1 MCALIVSYN
10 RSIRG
15 VIANWRRKDKLILWQ
30 FCIQNIRKYLGIN
43 AGNKAIHDTL
53 IDDIKCSNFFFYN
66 NGITMIC
73 SDFQYNALK
82 KGDWKVQVQGM
93 QIINGG
99 QSCKTIHQ
107 MRLYAVGTDESAIE
121 GITRVTNRQHPVD
134 FRDLKSNDEIQR
146 LLEMI
151 VLLKKYYG
159 PVMNS
164 TGSRSAASGSAADH

>member
-1 MCALIVSYN
+1 
-10 RSIRG
+10 
-15 VIANWRRKDKLILWQ
+15 
-30 FCIQNIRKYLGIN
+30 
-43 AGNKAIHDTL
+43 
-53 IDDIKCSNFFFYN
+53 
-66 NGITMIC
+66 MIC